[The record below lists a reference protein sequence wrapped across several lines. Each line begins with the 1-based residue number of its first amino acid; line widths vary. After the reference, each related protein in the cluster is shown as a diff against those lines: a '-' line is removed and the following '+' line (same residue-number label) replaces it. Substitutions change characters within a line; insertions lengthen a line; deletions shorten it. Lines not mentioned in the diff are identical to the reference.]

1 MINGYS
7 IAVIFSVITFFL
19 SLALLLYKINKK
31 EPSFIRP
38 SRERK
43 NVVDKKFQYDFNFL
57 AGIGLYVML
66 LVKVCILFVISLS
79 CSFDTKFI

>member
-57 AGIGLYVML
+57 AGIGLLCYAFSEGVYFI
-66 LVKVCILFVISLS
+66 CNIPILF
-79 CSFDTKFI
+79 F